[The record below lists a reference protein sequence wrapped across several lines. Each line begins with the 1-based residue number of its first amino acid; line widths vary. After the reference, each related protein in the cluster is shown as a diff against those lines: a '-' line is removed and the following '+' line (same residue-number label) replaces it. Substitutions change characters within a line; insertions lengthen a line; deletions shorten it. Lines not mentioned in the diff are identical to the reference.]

1 MKVCRGH
8 IQFDDT
14 DLFGYVLIGLCQDLG
29 EGAVLGYRQSGI
41 FCLPNG
47 RTLWCFSPKTYM
59 SIPFDKLEEVFEWEP
74 VQSNIDLLKIEDVL
88 K

>member
-1 MKVCRGH
+1 MRVCRGH
-8 IQFDDT
+8 IELDDT

-29 EGAVLGYRQSGI
+29 EGIVLGYRQSGI

-47 RTLWCFSPKTYM
+47 KTLWCFSPKAYM
-59 SIPFDKLEEVFEWEP
+59 SIPFDKLDEVFEWET